1 MHEWRLKGKNSSSE
15 NIYLNWLCY
24 LEWYHYLQC
33 KEWLCADFHTV
44 STEPLYV
51 FWMYLNF
58 EFVHVFKMCVL
69 FFFFFV
75 ENSIGARKRVISL
88 SNEENC
94 RDCCCREP
102 SLPEGFAEC
111 KIKHNAQQ
119 KFMPPPF
126 KSNNSFMATAYL
138 KLKSI

>member
-1 MHEWRLKGKNSSSE
+1 MYSE
-15 NIYLNWLCY
+15 C
-24 LEWYHYLQC
+24 
-33 KEWLCADFHTV
+33 T
-44 STEPLYV
+44 
-51 FWMYLNF
+51 F

-69 FFFFFV
+69 FFV
-75 ENSIGARKRVISL
+75 ENSNGARKRVISL
-88 SNEENC
+88 SNEKNC

-119 KFMPPPF
+119 QFMPPPF

>member
-1 MHEWRLKGKNSSSE
+1 MFLK
-15 NIYLNWLCY
+15 
-24 LEWYHYLQC
+24 
-33 KEWLCADFHTV
+33 
-44 STEPLYV
+44 
-51 FWMYLNF
+51 
-58 EFVHVFKMCVL
+58 CVC
-69 FFFFFV
+69 FFFV

-119 KFMPPPF
+119 QFMPPPF
-126 KSNNSFMATAYL
+126 KSNNSFGYSLPKIKIYIIIVLYTCIPHGYL
-138 KLKSI
+138 SHHILKMLAKLEDTVKRYFLSFLKGANCVWILSSPGSENRLPGEM

>member
-1 MHEWRLKGKNSSSE
+1 MYSE
-15 NIYLNWLCY
+15 C
-24 LEWYHYLQC
+24 
-33 KEWLCADFHTV
+33 T
-44 STEPLYV
+44 
-51 FWMYLNF
+51 F

-69 FFFFFV
+69 FFV
-75 ENSIGARKRVISL
+75 ENSNGARKRVISL

-119 KFMPPPF
+119 QFMPPPF

-138 KLKSI
+138 KSKSI